1 MSNCEWAVLE
11 LAGTQESIYSIQITG
26 LQLTSQQSCK
36 FFEKNI
42 CLFLVLVHQ
51 ENFIPKVF
59 VFAPVKCQIEYC
71 AKKST
76 MHKL

>member
-36 FFEKNI
+36 FFEKKTSMSI
-42 CLFLVLVHQ
+42 FSSSTSG
-51 ENFIPKVF
+51 NFIPKVF
-59 VFAPVKCQIEYC
+59 VFAPLPLQFSLNCF
-71 AKKST
+71 KS
-76 MHKL
+76 